1 MAWESD
7 CVSPWKESPC
17 SLSHSTNGRE
27 RKTTKWGI
35 LHIASHFH
43 ALLPVEN
50 QVCPPPL
57 APCQISLG
65 SPNLLSAFKG
75 SPIPSI
81 HQRSSNVTTLQP
93 NAIFFF
99 NFLIGWGQKEKTNV
113 PFGEP
118 SVPDA
123 LWSGE
128 KVLKLL
134 KQLDIEWNICV
145 EHDYGCK
152 RLFPKQ
158 KSVDMRLD

>member
-7 CVSPWKESPC
+7 YVSPWKESPR

-93 NAIFFF
+93 NAIFFKS
-99 NFLIGWGQKEKTNV
+99 LIGWGQKEKTNI
-113 PFGEP
+113 
-118 SVPDA
+118 A
-123 LWSGE
+123 LWKAVSPRRSLKRRKGE
-128 KVLKLL
+128 KQL
-134 KQLDIEWNICV
+134 KQLGIKLNIRSYLC
-145 EHDYGCK
+145 
-152 RLFPKQ
+152 
-158 KSVDMRLD
+158 